1 MNQKFAKVVQLMSDY
16 DKAPVGSA
24 ERSEIGSRLDKEG
37 SKFDQRDYLN
47 AVAEYL
53 KSLSPEDRERLY
65 GSLFRMVQKV
75 LNRRT

>member
-1 MNQKFAKVVQLMSDY
+1 VNQKFEKIVRLMSDY

-37 SKFDQRDYLN
+37 SKLDQRDYLN
-47 AVAEYL
+47 AVAEYM

-65 GSLFRMVQKV
+65 GDFLRQIRSL
-75 LNRRT
+75 

>member
-1 MNQKFAKVVQLMSDY
+1 VNQKFAKVVQLMSDY
-16 DKAPVGSA
+16 DKAQVGSA

-53 KSLSPEDRERLY
+53 KSLSPEDRARLY
-65 GSLFRMVQKV
+65 GDFLRQIRG
-75 LNRRT
+75 L

>member
-24 ERSEIGSRLDKEG
+24 ERSEIGSRLDKVG

-65 GSLFRMVQKV
+65 GDFLRQIRG
-75 LNRRT
+75 L